1 MSEADIIAA
10 VKQLRRIVTTLDTIG
25 FPTKMLS
32 EDDDLGPLVPKG
44 LPAKIVNVAGD
55 IHHMLVG
62 IEKSQKYKNAI
73 KNLCEIKER
82 P

>member
-1 MSEADIIAA
+1 MSDADIIST
-10 VKQLRRIVTTLDTIG
+10 VKQLRRIVTTLDAMG
-25 FPTKMLS
+25 FPTKTLAEDS
-32 EDDDLGPLVPKG
+32 ELGTLVPKG
-44 LPAKIVNVAGD
+44 LPAKIVNVAAD

-73 KNLCEIKER
+73 KTLCEIKER